1 MKQKNNC
8 AKYMCVSTLVIFDQN
23 GQLLQEYPDV
33 KVNWLYPLENSN
45 FIIAGNFNK
54 EICSF
59 SLDKDGNLS
68 EYQTLFTSENLMID
82 PTIIQKRRFQCSK
95 WNLHG
100 TYLYFKR
107 FKKLGISF

>member
-1 MKQKNNC
+1 M
-8 AKYMCVSTLVIFDQN
+8 
-23 GQLLQEYPDV
+23 LQEYPDV